1 MNQKQ
6 IKAAVEAMLFAAGDP
21 VSADKLAAAVQLPQT
36 TVETALEDLRV
47 RYAREDSGLCLL
59 HLDTR
64 WQLATKTE
72 WADCIR
78 RLLDARRSVPLG
90 PAAMETLTIIAY
102 NQPVSRA
109 FIEQVRGVDS
119 SSSVSGLLQ
128 KGLIEEAGRLD
139 RPPGELPH
147 HGRFPAVLRPFFA
160 GGPAAGARRSGRGGG
175 DMMGVLM
182 ALGWLLL
189 TLLKIAGVLLLILLV
204 LLALVL
210 LCPLCADVCW
220 EGGVLTVRAGALG
233 LTLPVFQWPAPEKPA
248 GAEEP
253 KGFWGKLKAKFRA
266 RREERK
272 RKKAA
277 AKEAKRPKKETAPR
291 RKAKLTLNILVT
303 ILRGAGRLTKAVF
316 GSLRVTKIRVCLGVR
331 GEDPA
336 EAARA
341 YGRLNAWLYPSLGV
355 IDRFVYLDFDELR
368 ILPDFGSAEPTVAD
382 RVSFHLSARLL
393 FIVAAALRVLYEFWR
408 EKVLDVFL

>member
-36 TVETALEDLRV
+36 AVETALEDLRV

-90 PAAMETLTIIAY
+90 PAAMETLTVIAY

-109 FIEQVRGVDS
+109 FIEQVRGVD
-119 SSSVSGLLQ
+119 
-128 KGLIEEAGRLD
+128 
-139 RPPGELPH
+139 
-147 HGRFPAVLRPFFA
+147 HGCFPAVLRPFFA
-160 GGPAAGARRSGRGGG
+160 GGPAAGTRRTGRGGG

-233 LTLPVFQWPAPEKPA
+233 ITLPVFQWPAPEKPA
-248 GAEEP
+248 ESEEP
-253 KGFWGKLKAKFRA
+253 KGFWGKLKAKLRA

-272 RKKAA
+272 RKRAA

-316 GSLRVTKIRVCLGVR
+316 GSLRITKIRVCLGVR